1 MSEIIENA
9 YITDYHLEF
18 KEGKLTLH
26 IGLDG
31 KGWGCYYSGELQGTK
46 PIFDLLD
53 ALKIHEL
60 DELNDVALV
69 RVRHNGVGSK
79 ITAIGDIVEDR
90 WFSFPAPETSACE
103 GDCKNCDNPP
113 LTVADLYKL
122 YEDPDNDGHVWISL
136 DGCIFLPFSMCI
148 PWTGRAPLSPYGA
161 PLRKRKAGCGRRTT
175 APRGLHTRKNRWWT
189 VPERP
194 VRDSYSFTAKEM
206 EEHIAHLKAL
216 ASQDP
221 SRAKALSI
229 AALIRIGVLEEDGTP
244 KDTIVSK

>member
-90 WFSFPAPETSACE
+90 WFSFPAPETSACD

-136 DGCIFLPFSMCI
+136 DGCIFPAILDVYSVDGKGSLVAVWCASTEKES
-148 PWTGRAPLSPYGA
+148 WLWEKDYG
-161 PLRKRKAGCGRRTT
+161 TT
-175 APRGLHTRKNRWWT
+175 WVAY
-189 VPERP
+189 PEKP
-194 VRDSYSFTAKEM
+194 VVDCA
-206 EEHIAHLKAL
+206 
-216 ASQDP
+216 
-221 SRAKALSI
+221 
-229 AALIRIGVLEEDGTP
+229 
-244 KDTIVSK
+244 